1 LSRKHAH
8 GNFAVMMNKIDHKT
22 QQRLLK
28 TAVHIGSLIPLLLL
42 IWDFNQDGLGAD
54 PIRELTLRT
63 GKAAIVLLLLSLSI
77 TPLKIWLGW
86 KQLHP
91 ARKLFGLYAFLYV
104 SLHLLIFVW
113 LDYGLNLA
121 FIQEALFEKYYALV
135 GFAAFLILLPLAVTS
150 TRWSMRKLGKNW
162 TRLHRWVY
170 LAGILAV
177 LHYFLLV
184 KNAYTSPALY
194 GSLLLILLATRIT
207 PIKQAIMGWRRERAN
222 KSKRQAAKKEGQAF
236 S

>member
-1 LSRKHAH
+1 MTTTMK
-8 GNFAVMMNKIDHKT
+8 KIDHKT

-28 TAVHIGSLIPLLLL
+28 TAVHIGSLIPLFLL
-42 IWDFNQDGLGAD
+42 IWDFNQGQLSAD
-54 PIRELTLRT
+54 PIREITLRT
-63 GKAAIVLLLLSLSI
+63 GKAAITLLLLSLAI
-77 TPLKIWLGW
+77 TPINIWFGW

-113 LDYGLNLA
+113 LDYGLNLEL
-121 FIQEALFEKYYALV
+121 IREALFEKYYALV

-184 KNAYTSPALY
+184 KNAYTSPFLY
-194 GSLLLILLATRIT
+194 AGILLLLLATRISS
-207 PIKQAIMGWRRERAN
+207 IKQAIYRWRRERLN
-222 KSKRQAAKKEGQAF
+222 KNNRRSKKKEGQVF
-236 S
+236 SSGRG